1 VRGAAWARPAAW
13 AALTALALATAPG
26 IAPLD
31 PTLSGLGDALVLG
44 CAAGGGTFALL
55 ARRRLPAVAI
65 VALPRQRLLARS
77 LVLTAKSAQEEVL
90 RRALLLGVLVGPLD
104 RLAAL
109 AASVVL
115 FAGSHVRRQ
124 GRAATAHLL
133 TGTAF
138 GTVYLT
144 TGRLLAPIAAHATY
158 NVLIGAASMAEDS
171 LSVSDNGR
179 ARSGLVASSPTL
191 DRRPMPSA
199 SRPPAAAAVARLEGV
214 VKSFGQVRALDGVDL
229 ALHRGEVLALLGPN
243 GAGKSTAVAI
253 MLGLRRP
260 DRGRASL
267 NGGDPREASSRRA
280 VGAVLQDVGFLPS
293 LRVRELVDLVR
304 AHFRDPSSTE
314 ETLARLDLSSLA
326 DRQAAGLSGGQ
337 RRRLAVALAL
347 AGNPEVLFL
356 DEPTAGMDA
365 AGRRTLLRDVA
376 EFAETGGAVLLTT
389 QQLAEAEE
397 IASRVALLT
406 HGRIAVEGTVAEVRS
421 RGGMTRVTVRAR
433 ALPSLSGVTS
443 IDSRGD
449 RHVMLVSDA
458 DALVAELVRSDV
470 AFRELEIVPVT
481 LEDAFVAITA
491 EEEP

>member
-1 VRGAAWARPAAW
+1 VSGAAWARPAAW
-13 AALTALALATAPG
+13 AALTALGLATAPG

-31 PTLSGLGDALVLG
+31 PMLGGLGDALVLG
-44 CAAGGGTFALL
+44 CTAGAGTFALL

-90 RRALLLGVLVGPLD
+90 WRALLLGVLAGPLG

-109 AASVVL
+109 AASAVL

-138 GTVYLT
+138 GAVYLT
-144 TGRLLAPIAAHATY
+144 TGRLLAAIAAHATY
-158 NVLIGAASMAEDS
+158 NVLIGAASMAEDCMS
-171 LSVSDNGR
+171 ISDNGR
-179 ARSGLVASSPTL
+179 TRSRLVASSATL
-191 DRRPMPSA
+191 DRRPMT
-199 SRPPAAAAVARLEGV
+199 AAAARLPADAVARLEGV
-214 VKSFGQVRALDGVDL
+214 VRSFGRVRALDGIDL

-260 DRGRASL
+260 DQGRASL
-267 NGGDPREASSRRA
+267 NGGDPRKASSRRA
-280 VGAVLQDVGFLPS
+280 VGAVLQDVSFPPT

-304 AHFRDPSSTE
+304 AHFPAPSSVE
-314 ETLARLDLSSLA
+314 ETLARLDLNSVA

-347 AGNPEVLFL
+347 AGNPKVLFL

-376 EFAETGGAVLLTT
+376 AFAANGGAVLLTT

-406 HGRIAVEGTVAEVRS
+406 RGRVALEGTVAEVRA
-421 RGGMTRVTVRAR
+421 RGGMTRVTLRAT
-433 ALPSLSGVTS
+433 ALPPLSGVTS
-443 IDSRGD
+443 VDSQGD
-449 RHVMLVSDA
+449 RHVMLVGDA
-458 DALVAELVRSDV
+458 DALVAELVHSGV
-470 AFRELEIVPVT
+470 AFRELEVVPVS

-491 EEEP
+491 EADE

>member
-1 VRGAAWARPAAW
+1 MTGAAWGRPAAW

-31 PTLSGLGDALVLG
+31 PTLSGVGGALVLG
-44 CAAGGGTFALL
+44 CAAGAGTFALL

-90 RRALLLGVLVGPLD
+90 WRALLLGVLAGPFG

-109 AASVVL
+109 AASAVL

-138 GTVYLT
+138 GAVYLT
-144 TGRLLAPIAAHATY
+144 TGRLLAAIAAHATY
-158 NVLIGAASMAEDS
+158 NVLIGAASMAEECMS
-171 LSVSDNGR
+171 LSDNGR
-179 ARSGLVASSPTL
+179 TRSRLVASSATL
-191 DRRPMPSA
+191 DRRPMTA
-199 SRPPAAAAVARLEGV
+199 AARPPAAAVARLEGV
-214 VKSFGQVRALDGVDL
+214 VRSFGRIRALDGIDL

-260 DRGRASL
+260 DQGRASL
-267 NGGDPREASSRRA
+267 NGSDPRKASSRRA
-280 VGAVLQDVGFLPS
+280 VGAVLQDVSFPPT

-304 AHFRDPSSTE
+304 AHFPAPSSVE
-314 ETLARLDLSSLA
+314 ETLARLDLNSLA

-365 AGRRTLLRDVA
+365 AGRRALLRDVA
-376 EFAETGGAVLLTT
+376 AFAADGGAVLLTT

-406 HGRIAVEGTVAEVRS
+406 RGRVALEGTVAEVRA
-421 RGGMTRVTVRAR
+421 RGGMTRVTLRAA
-433 ALPSLSGVTS
+433 ALPPLSGVTS
-443 IDSRGD
+443 VDSQGD
-449 RHVMLVSDA
+449 RHVMLAGDA
-458 DALVAELVRSDV
+458 DSLVAELVHSGV
-470 AFRELEIVPVT
+470 AFHELEVVPVS

-491 EEEP
+491 EADG